1 MTLIEST
8 TATAIEAVLRAK
20 NSLDDGAREAIE
32 RLDEKC
38 IVIDATGLNLSFR
51 FTGGKA
57 RVLGNI
63 DPTPDLKVSGSISGI
78 FEVMLGKQTDVVSL
92 DGDLALLED
101 FRRVFKPALEA
112 QQLTDQ
118 MRSAA
123 EVGVGAMRSAVEGV
137 ANEVTRRTTGAANR
151 AEIDQL
157 KSSIEEL
164 TSAVEALQKRFKEA
178 EER

>member
-8 TATAIEAVLRAK
+8 TAAAIEALLRAK

-51 FTGGKA
+51 FARGKA

-63 DPTPDLKVSGSISGI
+63 DPTPDLKISGSISGI
-78 FEVMLGKQTDVVSL
+78 FEVMLGKQTDAVSL
-92 DGDLALLED
+92 DG
-101 FRRVFKPALEA
+101 
-112 QQLTDQ
+112 
-118 MRSAA
+118 
-123 EVGVGAMRSAVEGV
+123 GAMRSAVEGV
-137 ANEVTRRTTGAANR
+137 VNEVARRTTGAANR

-164 TSAVEALQKRFKEA
+164 TSAVEALQKRLKEA